1 MFEII
6 KRFLEIRV
14 FGVSS
19 WLSDILSIN
28 VSLIRIF
35 FIYAAFT
42 NTFIVLIYLI
52 IKLFIKIFYH
62 FRFRKRKSVFDL

>member
-1 MFEII
+1 MFKIL
-6 KRFLEIRV
+6 KSFLEIRV

-19 WLSDILSIN
+19 WISDIFSIN

-52 IKLFIKIFYH
+52 IKSRKKVGNLENNYINLIK
-62 FRFRKRKSVFDL
+62 